1 MPSKSNIKIFVAYHK
16 KSPIIKTECLIP
28 IQVGRALSK
37 EKLDM
42 IGDDTGDN
50 ISIKN
55 SNYCELTALYWM
67 WKNVEADY
75 YGLFHYRRLFDFK
88 NSGKLFFSNFSRKT
102 CNKFGWND
110 KEIREYCEN
119 YDVVSAPI
127 SDIHPPGE
135 PNKIISAY
143 ELYEIS
149 HNVLDLNKTI
159 EIIKDKYPTFL
170 DSTEE
175 YLNQNK
181 SSYFNMMIM
190 KKEVFSDYCEWLF
203 SILFELERQIPV
215 SSNAYQARVFGFIG
229 ERLLNIY
236 INQLKKEKNYK
247 IKEVIN
253 IVESN
258 LKKENKNSLL
268 YDVKMFLLN
277 KDRRW

>member
-55 SNYCELTALYWM
+55 PNYCELTALYWM

-88 NSGKLFFSNFSRKT
+88 NNDKQFFSNFSGKM
-102 CNKFGWND
+102 CNRFGWND
-110 KEIREYCEN
+110 KEIRKYCEN
-119 YDVVSAPI
+119 FDVISAPI
-127 SDIHPPGE
+127 LDIHPPGE
-135 PNKIISAY
+135 SNKIISAY

-149 HNVLDLNKTI
+149 HSALDLNKTI
-159 EIIKDKYPTFL
+159 KIIKEKYPNFF
-170 DSTEE
+170 DSTIE
-175 YLNQNK
+175 YLSQNK
-181 SSYFNMMIM
+181 SSYFNMVIM
-190 KKEVFSDYCEWLF
+190 KKEIFHDYCKWLF
-203 SILFELERQIPV
+203 SILFELEKQI
-215 SSNAYQARVFGFIG
+215 SISKDKYQSRVFGFIG

-236 INQLKKEKNYK
+236 INQLKKNKKHK
-247 IKEVIN
+247 IKEVTN
-253 IVESN
+253 IVEIN
-258 LKKENKNSLL
+258 FEKENKCSLFYNS
-268 YDVKMFLLN
+268 KMFLKN
-277 KDRRW
+277 RK